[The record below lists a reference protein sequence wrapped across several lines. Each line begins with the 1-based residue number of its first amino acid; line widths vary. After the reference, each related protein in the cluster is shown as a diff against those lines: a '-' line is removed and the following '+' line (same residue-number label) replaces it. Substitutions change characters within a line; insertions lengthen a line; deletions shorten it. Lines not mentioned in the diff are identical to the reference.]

1 MKLTGEAIV
10 MQKPIKTYLFA
21 DADTAGSVLYGL
33 YDALS
38 IPGVTWPKLVN
49 GRAGDPLFDIKIV
62 AAQSKP
68 FQGRGGILI
77 QPHLSLEE
85 SEPADLI
92 CVPNITVPVDR
103 SPRGRFPGAVEWLRR
118 NYEAGA
124 TIGSACSGAVL
135 LAEAGLLNGEKATTH
150 WAYRELFRTTYP
162 DVSLRL
168 ERIMVFAGEGN
179 RIVTAGGFGSWQDL
193 ALHFIARFCG
203 NEHAVRTAKVYVFC
217 DHQEGQLPYAAMAR
231 HIQHS
236 DQVIGDCQRWVA
248 DNYMAEQPV
257 AQMIEL
263 SGLNRNSFVRRFK
276 AATGYRPL
284 EYVQTLRVE
293 EAKQMLETGD
303 EPTDRIASQVGYG
316 DPRSFRRVFRKYA
329 GLTPSTYR
337 KRFTHERFQYN

>member
-1 MKLTGEAIV
+1 MR
-10 MQKPIKTYLFA
+10 KPIKTYLYA

-38 IPGVTWPKLVN
+38 IPGVTWPKLID

-62 AAQSKP
+62 AAEP
-68 FQGRGGILI
+68 GRFRARGGIPV
-77 QPHLSLEE
+77 QPDLALDET
-85 SEPADLI
+85 EPADLI
-92 CVPNITVPVDR
+92 CIPNITVPVDR
-103 SPRGRFPGAVEWLRR
+103 SPRGRFPTTVEWLRR

-135 LAEAGLLNGEKATTH
+135 LAEAGLLDGRQATTH
-150 WAYRELFRTTYP
+150 WAYRELFRTNYP
-162 DVSLRL
+162 KVSLHL

-217 DHQEGQLPYAAMAR
+217 DHQEGQLPYAAMAK
-231 HIQHS
+231 HIQHA
-236 DQVIGDCQRWVA
+236 DPLIRDCQLWAA
-248 DNYMAEQPV
+248 DNYMVEQPV
-257 AQMIEL
+257 TQMVEL
-263 SGLNRNSFVRRFK
+263 SGLNRNSFVRRFR

-293 EAKQMLETGD
+293 EAKQMLETSD
-303 EPTDRIASQVGYG
+303 EPTERIAQHVGYD
-316 DPRSFRRVFRKYA
+316 DPRSFRRVFRRYA
-329 GLTPSTYR
+329 GLAPSAYR
-337 KRFTHERFQYN
+337 KRFTHQRFNYDMSPN